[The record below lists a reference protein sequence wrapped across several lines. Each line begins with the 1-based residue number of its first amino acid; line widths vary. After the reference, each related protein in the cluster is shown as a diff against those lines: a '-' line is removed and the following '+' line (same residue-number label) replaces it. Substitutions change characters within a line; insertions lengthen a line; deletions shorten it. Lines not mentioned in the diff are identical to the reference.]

1 MLGSTLSF
9 GSLAVSGFFVISG
22 YLITGSFL
30 NSKSLAS
37 YFTKR
42 IFRIYPAFAVASL
55 VCVLIVAP
63 LGGGHFEDGVFSK
76 IGKSIINILIL
87 ARPKFDGVFVGQHH
101 LDKYSA
107 LDGAMWT
114 IQYEFTCYILIA
126 LIGVTGGLRKPVFIV
141 CIAALL
147 FGIAIVIPTETL
159 SLLCHAKLFPGL
171 PQALPNMVGLFFT
184 GASFCLFR
192 KHIFF
197 SPKWAFVAAIALVYF
212 IRYETTAS
220 IGFGILGGYLI
231 FSAAHYASG
240 TRLSYINDKNDISY
254 GLYLYAWP
262 IERLMI
268 EYSGTTNLF
277 VIGAGTLFL
286 AAICGWASW
295 TLIERPALQWAHRP
309 GKRVSKQP

>member
-126 LIGVTGGLRKPVFIV
+126 LIGVTGGLRKPAFIV

-147 FGIAIVIPTETL
+147 FGIAIVIPTEIL

-171 PQALPNMVGLFFT
+171 PQSLIRNY
-184 GASFCLFR
+184 R
-192 KHIFF
+192 
-197 SPKWAFVAAIALVYF
+197 VYF
-212 IRYETTAS
+212 HSLAMRRVKIWIEAMK
-220 IGFGILGGYLI
+220 IHAVAEAMV
-231 FSAAHYASG
+231 FSKSLVRRRF
-240 TRLSYINDKNDISY
+240 RLSHASVRSTTQRRGSTSKPLATS
-254 GLYLYAWP
+254 G
-262 IERLMI
+262 RLMI
-268 EYSGTTNLF
+268 SMVHL
-277 VIGAGTLFL
+277 LRRRR
-286 AAICGWASW
+286 ASPS
-295 TLIERPALQWAHRP
+295 LLPA
-309 GKRVSKQP
+309 